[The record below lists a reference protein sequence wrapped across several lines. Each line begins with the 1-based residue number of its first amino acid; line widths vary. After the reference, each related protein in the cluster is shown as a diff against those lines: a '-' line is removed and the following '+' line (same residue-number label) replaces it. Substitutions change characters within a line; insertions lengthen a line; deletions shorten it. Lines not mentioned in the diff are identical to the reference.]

1 VPKAKGGALSAG
13 GEASAFAAVRDEA
26 GAASRR
32 LAEVTEA
39 LSQASRRLKEVCFF
53 ILGCSLVLCRW
64 LTSPTVQRRGPSRRL
79 CLPKSRDFGH
89 NTLTPSVRNQPPT
102 ASAVS

>member
-1 VPKAKGGALSAG
+1 VSALV
-13 GEASAFAAVRDEA
+13 AVRDEA

-32 LAEVTEA
+32 LEEVTEA
-39 LSQASRRLKEVCFF
+39 LSQASRRLKEVSFF
-53 ILGCSLVLCRW
+53 VLFFFFRLAEAAALRVFCRW
-64 LTSPTVQRRGPSRRL
+64 LTSPTVQRRGPSRQL

-89 NTLTPSVRNQPPT
+89 NMLTPSVKNRSPT